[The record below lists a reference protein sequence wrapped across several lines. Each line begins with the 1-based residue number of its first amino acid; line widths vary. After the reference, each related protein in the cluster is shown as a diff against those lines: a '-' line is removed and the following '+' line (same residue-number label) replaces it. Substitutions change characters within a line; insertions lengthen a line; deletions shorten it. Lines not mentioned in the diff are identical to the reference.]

1 MGYDE
6 PSDEDLDEEDEPDLE
21 DDDESDGSPRDDDG
35 EEEGRLG
42 DFGPDKRD
50 YYNADVAETEAD
62 ALEEEKE
69 ARRIQQKQLES
80 MTEADFGFDEAQW
93 MDQETDA
100 PGQKTVTEK
109 LPEPK
114 IPEDMSAEE
123 RLKVLKTRYPEFEPL
138 SRDFVDL
145 QPLHEDLRLAAE
157 AAEAVTRHLNSP
169 SHKRKLGEGNTNT
182 SASVPIAVTKYR
194 ALSAYLGVIGMYLAL
209 LTSTSTEAGLAMAP
223 SELRDHPIV
232 GSLVQC
238 RQLWELVKEIPL
250 PDINESSLVDEVD
263 ADVDLSDAA
272 VEQVPVKQKKSKKR
286 KSRAER
292 AAIAEAH
299 AEETA
304 RKARIAAT
312 EASLADLDNLVA
324 PARKSTKSVAAPAT
338 RDDASDFGDEAPLTV
353 EEAAAK
359 AQRKKS
365 LRFYTSQIAQKANK
379 RGTASRDAGGDADL
393 PYKERLR
400 DRQERL
406 TRQAEKRGGAGVDLD
421 DLSDNE
427 PSGPTNLER
436 EKQDNPADEEDY
448 YQTITSR
455 TASKKATKSA
465 LSAAHAL
472 AASQNG
478 TLTNITPTI
487 DADGKRGISYEIAK
501 NKGLTP
507 HRKKD
512 VRNPRVKKRVKYEEK
527 MKKLGSSGQRKL
539 YKGGEGRGGYGGE
552 TTGINRSVVRSTKL

>member
-1 MGYDE
+1 M
-6 PSDEDLDEEDEPDLE
+6 
-21 DDDESDGSPRDDDG
+21 
-35 EEEGRLG
+35 G

-93 MDQETDA
+93 LDQEADA

-114 IPEDMSAEE
+114 ISEDTPAEE
-123 RLKVLKTRYPEFEPL
+123 RLKILKTRYPEFEPL
-138 SRDFVDL
+138 TRDFVDL
-145 QPLHEDLRLAAE
+145 RPLHEDLRLAAE
-157 AAEAVTRHLNSP
+157 AAEAVVRHISSP
-169 SHKRKLGEGNTNT
+169 SHKRKLGGGNMEK
-182 SASVPIAVTKYR
+182 SVGVPLAVTKYR

-209 LTSTSTEAGLAMAP
+209 LTSTSASEAELSMAP

-238 RQLWELVKEIPL
+238 RQLWEMVKEIPV
-250 PDINESSLVDEVD
+250 PDINELSIVDEPEAD
-263 ADVDLSDAA
+263 ADLSTIAA
-272 VEQVPVKQKKSKKR
+272 PEQVSTKQKKSKKR
-286 KSRAER
+286 RSRAER
-292 AAIAEAH
+292 AAIAEAE
-299 AEETA
+299 AEEAT

-312 EASLADLDNLVA
+312 EASLAELDNLVA
-324 PARKSTKSVAAPAT
+324 PSRKTAKPVQGLVT
-338 RDDASDFGDEAPLTV
+338 RDDTSDFGDEAPLTA

-427 PSGPTNLER
+427 PNGRTNLER
-436 EKQDNPADEEDY
+436 ERGANSEEDY

-455 TASKKATKSA
+455 TADKKATKSA
-465 LSAAHAL
+465 LASAHAL
-472 AASQNG
+472 ASAQNG
-478 TLTNITPTI
+478 HLTNITPTI
-487 DADGKRGISYEIAK
+487 DTDGKRGISYEIAK

-527 MKKLGSSGQRKL
+527 MKKLGNSGQRKL